1 MASIAEAIA
10 CSDELLR
17 QHGLWQ
23 QGWRTRP
30 DRAKTR
36 AGCCRYTRKI
46 IGLSAPIT
54 ALNSWEQ
61 TLDTIRHEIAHALVG
76 PGHGHDEVWQAMA
89 EKLGATPK
97 ACCHAQSPATR
108 YQLHCRRC
116 GKMVRGYHR
125 RPRIDLSKYWASC
138 CGKAGLGCLQL
149 VESVPFGNHLPGGK
163 SDSQ

>member
-1 MASIAEAIA
+1 MASITEAIA

-30 DRAKTR
+30 DHAKTR
-36 AGCCRYTRKI
+36 AGCCRHSRKI

-76 PGHGHDEVWQAMA
+76 PGHGHDEVWRAMA
-89 EKLGATPK
+89 EKLGAIPK
-97 ACCHAQSPATR
+97 ACCHAQGPTAR
-108 YQLHCRRC
+108 YELYCTRC
-116 GKMVRGYHR
+116 GKLVRGYHR
-125 RPRIDLSKYWASC
+125 RPRIDFSQYWASC
-138 CGKAGLGCLQL
+138 CGKAGIGCLQL
-149 VESVPFGNHLPGGK
+149 QNSAPGRNQLPNGK
-163 SDSQ
+163 PDAQ